1 MASLANRPAEA
12 ADPGIDNRSQR
23 FVIPKLDSV
32 AERVAGRAKGRASN
46 KSMLQST
53 PAPEIAR
60 CTYCRHDHR
69 LNSYCCRVPS
79 TWFRMPNRRDEELSS
94 SPSRSESS
102 DYEDSR
108 AGSRESSKDDER
120 SEESPEQGKT
130 EEADPLEEHFAS
142 RKRLDKKETTL
153 TLLPS
158 TIKFFFK
165 TVMKEGELTKEG
177 REELAEKYHLEAK
190 QFEKIK
196 APKLDDTALFR
207 LGDKEFK
214 NSRAGRLV
222 SIHNRLYIKPNTHI

>member
-1 MASLANRPAEA
+1 MQDQENQARTMKDLKRAQNRARLKELTRSRNTSPA
-12 ADPGIDNRSQR
+12 
-23 FVIPKLDSV
+23 
-32 AERVAGRAKGRASN
+32 
-46 KSMLQST
+46 
-53 PAPEIAR
+53 AR
-60 CTYCRHDHR
+60 DWT
-69 LNSYCCRVPS
+69 
-79 TWFRMPNRRDEELSS
+79 
-94 SPSRSESS
+94 
-102 DYEDSR
+102 
-108 AGSRESSKDDER
+108 
-120 SEESPEQGKT
+120 
-130 EEADPLEEHFAS
+130 
-142 RKRLDKKETTL
+142 LDKKETTL

>member
-1 MASLANRPAEA
+1 
-12 ADPGIDNRSQR
+12 
-23 FVIPKLDSV
+23 
-32 AERVAGRAKGRASN
+32 
-46 KSMLQST
+46 
-53 PAPEIAR
+53 
-60 CTYCRHDHR
+60 
-69 LNSYCCRVPS
+69 
-79 TWFRMPNRRDEELSS
+79 MPNRRDEEQSS

-108 AGSRESSKDDER
+108 AGSRESSEDDER

-130 EEADPLEEHFAS
+130 EEAAPLEEPFPS

-196 APKLDDTALFR
+196 AQKLDDTALFR

-222 SIHNRLYIKPNTHI
+222 SIHNRLYITPNTHI

>member
-108 AGSRESSKDDER
+108 AGSRESSEDDER

-130 EEADPLEEHFAS
+130 EGADPLEEHFAS

-153 TLLPS
+153 TTQHDQILLQDS
-158 TIKFFFK
+158 H
-165 TVMKEGELTKEG
+165 EG
-177 REELAEKYHLEAK
+177 RQADQGGQGGTRREV
-190 QFEKIK
+190 
-196 APKLDDTALFR
+196 P
-207 LGDKEFK
+207 
-214 NSRAGRLV
+214 
-222 SIHNRLYIKPNTHI
+222 P

>member
-1 MASLANRPAEA
+1 
-12 ADPGIDNRSQR
+12 
-23 FVIPKLDSV
+23 
-32 AERVAGRAKGRASN
+32 
-46 KSMLQST
+46 MLQSSINLVQD
-53 PAPEIAR
+53 PK
-60 CTYCRHDHR
+60 
-69 LNSYCCRVPS
+69 
-79 TWFRMPNRRDEELSS
+79 RREEELSS
-94 SPSRSESS
+94 SPSRSETS
-102 DYEDSR
+102 DDEDLR
-108 AGSRESSKDDER
+108 ERSRESSED
-120 SEESPEQGKT
+120 EESEKSSDHDKT
-130 EEADPLEEHFAS
+130 EGADPLEEHFTS

-222 SIHNRLYIKPNTHI
+222 SIHNRLYITPNTHI

>member
-1 MASLANRPAEA
+1 MQDQENQARTTKDLKRAQNRARPKKLTRLRNTSPA
-12 ADPGIDNRSQR
+12 
-23 FVIPKLDSV
+23 
-32 AERVAGRAKGRASN
+32 
-46 KSMLQST
+46 
-53 PAPEIAR
+53 AR
-60 CTYCRHDHR
+60 D
-69 LNSYCCRVPS
+69 
-79 TWFRMPNRRDEELSS
+79 W
-94 SPSRSESS
+94 
-102 DYEDSR
+102 
-108 AGSRESSKDDER
+108 
-120 SEESPEQGKT
+120 
-130 EEADPLEEHFAS
+130 
-142 RKRLDKKETTL
+142 